1 MYAARAGLAHPC
13 RSDGAMRMAVAD
25 SVFKKIK
32 NSARGREMESRKE
45 RSVGRARRPLS
56 PYVVVEA
63 GQIARIKI
71 RYRLDA
77 SDWG

>member
-45 RSVGRARRPLS
+45 RSVGRARVALS
-56 PYVVVEA
+56 RRTSWSKQ
-63 GQIARIKI
+63 G
-71 RYRLDA
+71 RLRVSKFDTA
-77 SDWG
+77 